1 MKRNKRLLWCGCLLL
16 LAALVAVYGGNFSWR
31 QVLIGGIALLICQF
45 ADEQFKGAVFAP
57 PFVRFQFRFQL
68 DYLGRAIKE
77 AGIYEDDEFKEAMPA
92 IFAGMAG
99 HGSIVV
105 TWLERELF
113 YVNTTNHY
121 SSTMETIIDLPSYGT
136 RGQNGIL
143 DLPDILEMRMAAE
156 GYELVLLTREQ
167 RYASRRTRDKGIV
180 LFKMPYKA
188 LWAFQ
193 GDSFEVHK
201 NVTEILATSG
211 LVYHSDAE
219 VSSAWDYQNE
229 YGSFRWWDV

>member
-1 MKRNKRLLWCGCLLL
+1 MLWCGCLLL

-31 QVLIGGIALLICQF
+31 QVLIGGFALLICQF
-45 ADEQFKGAVFAP
+45 AEEQFKAAVLAP
-57 PFVRFQFRFQL
+57 PFVRFQFRFDL
-68 DYLGRAIKE
+68 HYLGRAIKE
-77 AGIYEDDEFKEAMPA
+77 AGIYGDDEFKEAMPA
-92 IFAGMAG
+92 IFAEMPG

-121 SSTMETIIDLPSYGT
+121 SSTMELSISLPSYGT
-136 RGQNGIL
+136 RENKRTFEL
-143 DLPDILEMRMAAE
+143 SDIIEMRMTGE

-167 RYASRRTRDKGIV
+167 RYSSYSTREIGLV

-193 GDSFEVHK
+193 GDSSEVHK
-201 NVTEILATSG
+201 NVTEILATTG

-219 VSSAWDYQNE
+219 VSNAWDYRNE
-229 YGSFRWWDV
+229 YGSFRWWEV